1 MVMMLMLAGD
11 GGDYVQ
17 LILYCKMLPWS
28 SKSCFKSNKLRQILN
43 CQFCHAISKNICLNV
58 FESKQTR
65 EILVFV
71 ILHLLHGRFLLQEQP
86 L

>member
-43 CQFCHAISKNICLNV
+43 CQFCHAISKIFVLT
-58 FESKQTR
+58 FGSKPTR
-65 EILVFV
+65 EILVFLAV
-71 ILHLLHGRFLLQEQP
+71 QDSSIGDLVTH
-86 L
+86 